1 MLNPYNKKPE
11 QKIKYIYTKPKN
23 GEEAKEAQRRLDRA
37 FDILFTEVD
46 RRLRERASGS
56 KK

>member
-1 MLNPYNKKPE
+1 MKKPK
-11 QKIKYIYTKPKN
+11 QKIKYIYIKPKD
-23 GEEAKEAQRRLDRA
+23 EAEAKEAQRRLDRA

-46 RRLRERASGS
+46 KRLRQREIDGS